1 MLREITAR
9 SVRSIASEAE
19 DRRHEK
25 RQLRLCRASSTSW
38 ASSAS
43 QEKLRKGDG
52 RYSET
57 RAVFC
62 PFRHGRFFSPQVAT
76 TISSCLLDSFIRL
89 LTLDSG
95 PETLD
100 PELLGQV
107 PLPSCARCTVSLR
120 DARTGSA
127 CARTSRR
134 RTWKR
139 KGKETPV
146 LASLVQF
153 CFAGKT
159 NKTKALTEV
168 MLRKVPGEGAYIK
181 EKRRSGQLDCYS

>member
-1 MLREITAR
+1 MNRLAFCVMCLTKTQESQTEAMSQKDCQFRQNRAGQRRQDQTGQFKS
-9 SVRSIASEAE
+9 SVVRKTKRSEAKTGSADTFSE
-19 DRRHEK
+19 PHQK
-25 RQLRLCRASSTSW
+25 L

-62 PFRHGRFFSPQVAT
+62 PFRHGKFFSPQVAT

-107 PLPSCARCTVSLR
+107 PLPKLR
-120 DARTGSA
+120 SVHSIDQTA
-127 CARTSRR
+127 
-134 RTWKR
+134 
-139 KGKETPV
+139 
-146 LASLVQF
+146 
-153 CFAGKT
+153 
-159 NKTKALTEV
+159 
-168 MLRKVPGEGAYIK
+168 
-181 EKRRSGQLDCYS
+181 